1 MARLILLYQILE
13 LYDINLGTVLFEQFD
28 EVFSAEPNSGGV
40 VVGVGA
46 NHLGGGVYEMF
57 VEIKLNEALLVV
69 KEAEWR
75 DGARREVE
83 DFFHVF
89 SGGKTKV
96 AGALLFLELF
106 EVDAFFVEHSDEVI
120 VALLVVADEEIFGAS
135 VRIKDFDIFAIANMK
150 KWLMFGELEFNIFVP
165 EELANFSL
173 VH

>member
-13 LYDINLGTVLFEQFD
+13 LHDIDLGAMLFEQFD
-28 EVFSAEPNSGGV
+28 EIFGAEPNGGGV

-46 NHLGGGVYEMF
+46 NHLGSGVHEMF
-57 VEIKLNEALLVV
+57 VEVELDEALLVV
-69 KEAEWR
+69 EKAEWR

-89 SGGKTKV
+89 SGSETKV

-106 EVDAFFVEHSDEVI
+106 EVDALFVEHGDEVI
-120 VALLVVADEEIFGAS
+120 VALLVVADEEIFSAGIG
-135 VRIKDFDIFAIANMK
+135 IKDFDIFAIADMK
-150 KWLMFGELEFNIFVP
+150 KWLMLGEFELNIFVP

>member
-1 MARLILLYQILE
+1 
-13 LYDINLGTVLFEQFD
+13 
-28 EVFSAEPNSGGV
+28 
-40 VVGVGA
+40 
-46 NHLGGGVYEMF
+46 MF
-57 VEIKLNEALLVV
+57 VEIKLNEALLII
-69 KEAEWR
+69 KKAKWR

-106 EVDAFFVEHSDEVI
+106 EVDALFVEYGDEVI
-120 VALLVVADEEIFGAS
+120 VALFVIADEEIFSAG
-135 VRIKDFDIFAIANMK
+135 VRIKDFDILAIADMK
-150 KWLMFGELEFNIFVP
+150 KWLMLGEFKFNIFVP

>member
-13 LYDINLGTVLFEQFD
+13 LYDIDLSAVLFEQFD
-28 EVFSAEPNSGGV
+28 EVFSTEPDGSGV

-46 NHLGGGVYEMF
+46 NHLGGRVYEMF
-57 VEIKLNEALLVV
+57 VEIKLDEALLVV
-69 KEAEWR
+69 KEAKWR
-75 DGARREVE
+75 DGARREVK
-83 DFFHVF
+83 DFFHIF
-89 SGGKTKV
+89 SGSKTKV

-135 VRIKDFDIFAIANMK
+135 IGIKDFDIFAIANMK

>member
-13 LYDINLGTVLFEQFD
+13 LYDIDLSAVLFEQFD
-28 EVFSAEPNSGGV
+28 EIFGTEPNGGSV

-46 NHLGGGVYEMF
+46 NHLGGGVYKMF
-57 VEIKLNEALLVV
+57 VEIKLDEALLVV

-75 DGARREVE
+75 DGARREIE

-89 SGGKTKV
+89 GRGKTEV

-106 EVDAFFVEHSDEVI
+106 EVDALFVEHGDEII
-120 VALLVVADEEIFGAS
+120 VALFVVADEEIFGAS
-135 VRIKDFDIFAIANMK
+135 VRIKDFDIFAIADMK
-150 KWLMFGELEFNIFVP
+150 KWLMLGELEFNIFVP

>member
-13 LYDINLGTVLFEQFD
+13 LYDIDLSAMLFEQFD
-28 EVFSAEPNSGGV
+28 EVFGAEPNGGGV

-69 KEAEWR
+69 KKAKWR

-89 SGGKTKV
+89 SGSETKV

-106 EVDAFFVEHSDEVI
+106 EVDALFVEHGDEII
-120 VALLVVADEEIFGAS
+120 VALLVVADEEIFSAS
-135 VRIKDFDIFAIANMK
+135 IGIKDFDIFAIANME